1 MQTIVY
7 AQSLVQDLRHTLA
20 QMAKPDTVVW
30 LFDTNTYQLCA
41 PLLQEFLQDDA
52 KIIVRAGDVHKDLSA
67 LSEVWSGLQSAAAT
81 RHSLLVNVGGGML
94 TDLGGFA
101 AATYKRGIRFVNVP
115 TTLLAMVDAAVGGK
129 TGVNFG
135 GLKNEIGAFHEADV
149 VFICTDLLRTLD
161 MPNLVSGYA
170 EMLKHS
176 LLSNRAMWARH
187 LQFPLDNPDF
197 VALQEMVRESISFK
211 QSVVA
216 QDPHE
221 KGLRKSLNLGHTIGH
236 SLESVLLHKETP
248 VLHGYAVAWGLL
260 GELYLSVMQKGF
272 PIEALRLTTQFV
284 VEHYGRPNI
293 SCKDYEALLDRMRHD
308 KKNVGKQVN
317 FTLLSDIGQL
327 CLDETASDEL
337 IKEALDFIREGL

>member
-1 MQTIVY
+1 
-7 AQSLVQDLRHTLA
+7 
-20 QMAKPDTVVW
+20 
-30 LFDTNTYQLCA
+30 
-41 PLLQEFLQDDA
+41 
-52 KIIVRAGDVHKDLSA
+52 
-67 LSEVWSGLQSAAAT
+67 
-81 RHSLLVNVGGGML
+81 ML
-94 TDLGGFA
+94 TDVGGFA
-101 AATYKRGIRFVNVP
+101 AATYKRGMRFVNVP

-129 TGVNFG
+129 TGINFG
-135 GLKNEIGAFHEADV
+135 GLKNEIGSFHEADV

-161 MPNLVSGYA
+161 VPNLVSGYA

-260 GELYLSVMQKGF
+260 GELYLSVVQKGF
-272 PIEALRLTTQFV
+272 PVEALRLTTQFV

-337 IKEALDFIREGL
+337 IKEALDFIREG

>member
-1 MQTIVY
+1 
-7 AQSLVQDLRHTLA
+7 VQND
-20 QMAKPDTVVW
+20 V
-30 LFDTNTYQLCA
+30 
-41 PLLQEFLQDDA
+41 
-52 KIIVRAGDVHKDLSA
+52 KIIVRAGDVYKDLST
-67 LSEVWSGLQSAAAT
+67 LSEVWSGLQGAAAT

-101 AATYKRGIRFVNVP
+101 AATYKRGIRFINVP

-135 GLKNEIGAFHEADV
+135 GLKNEIGAFQEADI
-149 VFICTDLLRTLD
+149 VFISTDLLRTLD

-176 LLSNRAMWARH
+176 LLSNREMWARH
-187 LQFPLDNPDF
+187 LQFPLENPDF
-197 VALQEMVRESISFK
+197 VALQDMVRESIAFK

-236 SLESVLLHKETP
+236 ALESVLLHKETP

-260 GELYLSVMQKGF
+260 GELYLSVVQKDF
-272 PIEALRLTTQFV
+272 FHFV
-284 VEHYGRPNI
+284 CQQKNNPFHFLDYLFSLSMLII
-293 SCKDYEALLDRMRHD
+293 SDMH
-308 KKNVGKQVN
+308 
-317 FTLLSDIGQL
+317 FH
-327 CLDETASDEL
+327 
-337 IKEALDFIREGL
+337 

>member
-1 MQTIVY
+1 MQKVVY
-7 AQSLVQDLRHTLA
+7 AQSLVDDLRKTLGA
-20 QMAKPDTVVW
+20 LAKPDTIVW
-30 LFDTNTYQLCA
+30 LFDSNTHQLCA
-41 PLLQEFLQDDA
+41 PQLREISKGQLEL
-52 KIIVRAGDVHKDLSA
+52 IVEAGEAHKDLQS
-67 LSEVWSGLQSAAAT
+67 LSDVWSEMQAASAT

-135 GLKNEIGAFHEADV
+135 GLKNEIGSFHEADV

-187 LQFPLDNPDF
+187 LQFPLYNPDF
-197 VALQEMVRESISFK
+197 VELQEMVRESISFK

-221 KGLRKSLNLGHTIGH
+221 KGLRKALNLGHTIGH

-260 GELYLSVMQKGF
+260 GELYLSVVQKKF
-272 PIEALRLTTQFV
+272 PLEVLRQTTQFV
-284 VEHYGRPNI
+284 VAHYGRPNI
-293 SCKDYEALLDRMRHD
+293 SCKDYDSLLKCMRHD
-308 KKNVGKQVN
+308 KKNRGHQIN

-337 IKEALDFIREGL
+337 IKEALDFIREG

>member
-94 TDLGGFA
+94 TDLGGF
-101 AATYKRGIRFVNVP
+101 
-115 TTLLAMVDAAVGGK
+115 AAVGGK

-337 IKEALDFIREGL
+337 IKEALDFIREG

>member
-1 MQTIVY
+1 MQKVVY
-7 AQSLVQDLRHTLA
+7 AQSLVDDLRKTLGEL
-20 QMAKPDTVVW
+20 AKPDTIVW
-30 LFDTNTYQLCA
+30 LFDSNTHQLCA
-41 PLLQEFLQDDA
+41 PQLREVSKGQLEL
-52 KIIVRAGDVHKDLSA
+52 IVEAGEAHKDLQS
-67 LSEVWSGLQSAAAT
+67 LYDVWSGMQAVSAT

-101 AATYKRGIRFVNVP
+101 AATYKRGIHFVNVP

-176 LLSNRAMWARH
+176 LLSNRAMWERH
-187 LQFPLDNPDF
+187 LQFPLYNPDF
-197 VALQEMVRESISFK
+197 VELQEMVRESIAFK
-211 QSVVA
+211 QSIVT

-221 KGLRKSLNLGHTIGH
+221 KGLRKALNLGHTIGH

-260 GELYLSVMQKGF
+260 GELYLSVVQKKF
-272 PIEALRLTTQFV
+272 PLEVLRKTTQFV
-284 VEHYGRPNI
+284 VAHYGRPNI
-293 SCKDYEALLDRMRHD
+293 SCKDYDSLLKCMRHD
-308 KKNVGKQVN
+308 KKNRGHQIN

-327 CLDETASDEL
+327 SLDEEASDEL
-337 IKEALDFIREGL
+337 IKEALDFIREG

>member
-1 MQTIVY
+1 MQKVVY
-7 AQSLVQDLRHTLA
+7 AQSLVDDLRKTLGEL
-20 QMAKPDTVVW
+20 AKPDTIVW
-30 LFDTNTYQLCA
+30 LFDSNTHQLCA
-41 PLLQEFLQDDA
+41 PQLREISKGQLEL
-52 KIIVRAGDVHKDLSA
+52 IVEAGEAHKDLQS
-67 LSEVWSGLQSAAAT
+67 LSDVWSGMQVASAT

-135 GLKNEIGAFHEADV
+135 GFKNEIGAFHEADV

-211 QSVVA
+211 QSIVA

-260 GELYLSVMQKGF
+260 GELYLSVVQKNF
-272 PIEALRLTTQFV
+272 PLDVLRKTTQFV
-284 VEHYGRPNI
+284 VAHYGRPNI
-293 SCKDYEALLDRMRHD
+293 SCKDYDSLLECMRHD
-308 KKNVGKQVN
+308 KKNRGHQIN

-327 CLDETASDEL
+327 SLDEEASDEL
-337 IKEALDFIREGL
+337 IKEALDFIREG

>member
-1 MQTIVY
+1 MQKVVY
-7 AQSLVQDLRHTLA
+7 AQSLVDDLRKTLGEL
-20 QMAKPDTVVW
+20 AKPDTIVW
-30 LFDTNTYQLCA
+30 LFDSNTHQLCA
-41 PLLQEFLQDDA
+41 PQLREISKGQLEL
-52 KIIVRAGDVHKDLSA
+52 IVEAGEAHKDLQS
-67 LSEVWSGLQSAAAT
+67 LSDVWSGMQAVSAT

-115 TTLLAMVDAAVGGK
+115 TTLLSMVDAAVGGK

-135 GLKNEIGAFHEADV
+135 GFKNEIGAFHEADV

-211 QSVVA
+211 QSIVA

-260 GELYLSVMQKGF
+260 GELYLSVVQKKF
-272 PIEALRLTTQFV
+272 PLEVLRKTTQFV
-284 VEHYGRPNI
+284 VAHYGRPNI
-293 SCKDYEALLDRMRHD
+293 SCKDYDSLLECMRHD
-308 KKNVGKQVN
+308 KKNRGHQIN

-327 CLDETASDEL
+327 SLDEEASDEL
-337 IKEALDFIREGL
+337 IKEALDFIREG

>member
-1 MQTIVY
+1 
-7 AQSLVQDLRHTLA
+7 
-20 QMAKPDTVVW
+20 
-30 LFDTNTYQLCA
+30 
-41 PLLQEFLQDDA
+41 
-52 KIIVRAGDVHKDLSA
+52 
-67 LSEVWSGLQSAAAT
+67 
-81 RHSLLVNVGGGML
+81 
-94 TDLGGFA
+94 
-101 AATYKRGIRFVNVP
+101 
-115 TTLLAMVDAAVGGK
+115 MVDAAVGGK

-135 GLKNEIGAFHEADV
+135 GLKNEIGAFQEADI
-149 VFICTDLLRTLD
+149 VFISTDLLRTLD

-176 LLSNRAMWARH
+176 LLSNREMWARH
-187 LQFPLDNPDF
+187 LQFPLENPDF
-197 VALQEMVRESISFK
+197 VALQDMVRESIAFK

-236 SLESVLLHKETP
+236 ALESVLLHKETP

-260 GELYLSVMQKGF
+260 GELYLSVVQKDF
-272 PIEALRLTTQFV
+272 PIEVLRLTTQFV
-284 VEHYGRPNI
+284 VEHYGRPKV
-293 SCKDYEALLDRMRHD
+293 SCKDYEALLERMRHD

-337 IKEALDFIREGL
+337 IKEALDFIREG

>member
-1 MQTIVY
+1 MQKVVY
-7 AQSLVQDLRHTLA
+7 AQSLVDDLRKTLGEL
-20 QMAKPDTVVW
+20 AKSDTIVW
-30 LFDTNTYQLCA
+30 LFDSNTHQLCA
-41 PLLQEFLQDDA
+41 PQLREISKGQLEL
-52 KIIVRAGDVHKDLSA
+52 IVEAGEAHKDLQS
-67 LSEVWSGLQSAAAT
+67 LSEVWSGLQGAAAT

-149 VFICTDLLRTLD
+149 VFISTDFLRTLD

-176 LLSNRAMWARH
+176 LLSNREMWARH

-211 QSVVA
+211 QSIVA

-221 KGLRKSLNLGHTIGH
+221 KGLRKALNLGHTIGH
-236 SLESVLLHKETP
+236 ALESVLLHKETP

-260 GELYLSVMQKGF
+260 GELYLSVVQKKF
-272 PIEALRLTTQFV
+272 PLEVLRKTTQFV
-284 VEHYGRPNI
+284 VAHYGRPNI
-293 SCKDYEALLDRMRHD
+293 SCKDYDSLLKCMRHD
-308 KKNVGKQVN
+308 KKNRGHQIN

-337 IKEALDFIREGL
+337 IKEALDFMREG

>member
-1 MQTIVY
+1 MQKVVY
-7 AQSLVQDLRHTLA
+7 AQSLVDDLRKTLGA
-20 QMAKPDTVVW
+20 LAKPDTIVW
-30 LFDTNTYQLCA
+30 LFDSNTHQLCA
-41 PLLQEFLQDDA
+41 PQLREISKGQLEL
-52 KIIVRAGDVHKDLSA
+52 IVEAGEAHKDLQS
-67 LSEVWSGLQSAAAT
+67 LSDVWSGMQAASAT

-101 AATYKRGIRFVNVP
+101 AATYKRGMRFVNVP

-135 GLKNEIGAFHEADV
+135 GLKNEIGSFHEADV

-197 VALQEMVRESISFK
+197 VVLQDMVRESISFK

-221 KGLRKSLNLGHTIGH
+221 KGLRKALNLGHTIGH

-260 GELYLSVMQKGF
+260 GELYLSVVQKKF
-272 PIEALRLTTQFV
+272 PLEVLRKTTQFV
-284 VEHYGRPNI
+284 VAHYGRPNI
-293 SCKDYEALLDRMRHD
+293 SCKDYGSLLECMRHD
-308 KKNVGKQVN
+308 KKNRGQHIN

-327 CLDETASDEL
+327 CLDEEASDEL
-337 IKEALDFIREGL
+337 IKEALDFVREG

>member
-20 QMAKPDTVVW
+20 QIAKPDAVVW
-30 LFDTNTYQLCA
+30 LFDANTHQLCA
-41 PLLQEFLQDDA
+41 PLLQEFLQNDV
-52 KIIVRAGDVHKDLSA
+52 KIIVRAGDMYKDLSA
-67 LSEVWSGLQSAAAT
+67 LSEVWSGLQGAAAT

-101 AATYKRGIRFVNVP
+101 AATYKRGIRFINVP
-115 TTLLAMVDAAVGGK
+115 TTLLAAVGGK

-135 GLKNEIGAFHEADV
+135 GLKNEIGAFQEADI
-149 VFICTDLLRTLD
+149 VFISTDLLRTLD

-176 LLSNRAMWARH
+176 LLSNREMWARH
-187 LQFPLDNPDF
+187 LQFPLENPDF
-197 VALQEMVRESISFK
+197 VALQDMVRESIAFK

-236 SLESVLLHKETP
+236 ALESVLLHKETP

-260 GELYLSVMQKGF
+260 GELYLSVVQKDF
-272 PIEALRLTTQFV
+272 PIEVLRLTTQFV
-284 VEHYGRPNI
+284 VEHYGRPKV
-293 SCKDYEALLDRMRHD
+293 SCKDYEALLERMRHD

-337 IKEALDFIREGL
+337 IKEALDFIREG